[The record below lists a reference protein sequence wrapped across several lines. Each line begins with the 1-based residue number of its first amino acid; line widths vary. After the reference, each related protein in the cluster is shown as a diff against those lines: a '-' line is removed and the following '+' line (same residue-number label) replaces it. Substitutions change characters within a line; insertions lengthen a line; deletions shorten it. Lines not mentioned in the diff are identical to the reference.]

1 MHVSTL
7 VNVELYLKYI
17 EKHLQYLVSVLNS
30 DIITAGIMVTDEN
43 VNMICLHNIHINLII

>member
-17 EKHLQYLVSVLNS
+17 EKHLQYLDSVLNS

-43 VNMICLHNIHINLII
+43 VNMI